1 MQMKSFTLVF
11 LLLSTAYAHM
21 PAFPGDTS
29 AAAPY
34 LITEVTTKSWGI
46 YGTLSDKIVWL
57 AMDGVKNEEM
67 TVSLQ
72 RSSSPASYYDVA
84 IWGPGMAA
92 VNCTPGW
99 YGWAHGIAG
108 VYATHDTSELP
119 AAVQEAIGTSEAL
132 VLHGDATEDPEY
144 EPFGVNIYYPLGGCK
159 DRFPASE
166 RYHMALVHDFNKTVH
181 YSLGVGMVES
191 FTLEE
196 LTTISYVMVRTFVWG
211 GRSMISIFSILF
223 FATALAYAIQLYSV
237 SRRGYNQLN
246 QRSLSSLATQL
257 AWLGAAGLVGYAAVW
272 LSQLIWCYT
281 KVADLGNK
289 IWIAILVHISLPL
302 LFAGLILGLFD
313 PQSLDQTT
321 KRWFCLG
328 TIAAGALMLFT
339 AWQAYIVFP
348 SFIVL
353 GALINLF

>member
-1 MQMKSFTLVF
+1 MQMKSFTLLF
-11 LLLSTAYAHM
+11 LLLGNTYAHM

-46 YGTLSDKIVWL
+46 YGTLRDKIVWL
-57 AMDGVKNEEM
+57 AMDGVKDEEM

-84 IWGPGMAA
+84 IWGPGMAT

-119 AAVQEAIGTSEAL
+119 AAVQAAIGSSEAL

-191 FTLEE
+191 FTVEE
-196 LTTISYVMVRTFVWG
+196 LTTMSYVMVRTFVWG
-211 GRSMISIFSILF
+211 GRSLISIFSILF
-223 FATALAYAIQLYSV
+223 FATALPYALQLYAV

-246 QRSLSSLATQL
+246 QSSLSSLATQL
-257 AWLGAAGLVGYAAVW
+257 AWLGAAGLVGSAAVW

-281 KVADLGNK
+281 KLSDLGNK
-289 IWIAILVHISLPL
+289 VWIAILVHISLPI

-321 KRWFCLG
+321 KRWFCIG
-328 TIAAGALMLFT
+328 TIAAGALMFFT

-348 SFIVL
+348 VFIML
-353 GALINLF
+353 GALVNIF